1 MKHCRPVASRVVVLI
16 MGLQTMALA
25 GQPSQPTLAA
35 AALPPATVLPVRGLR
50 QSGNQCGPNSLAMVL
65 SALYRSVP
73 ADLVSSLQHSKLDAA
88 LTVDM
93 LLAARRA
100 GLPATFSAGTI
111 GALADLVEKGHP
123 AVILVDLDSGRKAKN
138 RWHYMVAFGVDR
150 RAQAFTFHTGGKKA
164 RVIKFDK
171 LDRMWAPGGRWMLDP
186 GESVPEASAPRK

>member
-1 MKHCRPVASRVVVLI
+1 MSPCRPVASHVLVLVI
-16 MGLQTMALA
+16 GLQAAAWA
-25 GQPSQPTLAA
+25 GQPPHAAPASALLA
-35 AALPPATVLPVRGLR
+35 PATVLAVKGLR

-65 SALYRSVP
+65 SALHRSAP

-111 GALADLVEKGHP
+111 GALADLIEKSHP
-123 AVILVDLDSGRKAKN
+123 AVILVDLDSGKKAKN
-138 RWHYMVAFGVDR
+138 RWHYVVGFGVDR
-150 RAQAFTFHTGGKKA
+150 RAQAFSFHTGKKKH
-164 RVIKFDK
+164 RVIKFDQ

-186 GESVPEASAPRK
+186 GEAVPGASAPRQ